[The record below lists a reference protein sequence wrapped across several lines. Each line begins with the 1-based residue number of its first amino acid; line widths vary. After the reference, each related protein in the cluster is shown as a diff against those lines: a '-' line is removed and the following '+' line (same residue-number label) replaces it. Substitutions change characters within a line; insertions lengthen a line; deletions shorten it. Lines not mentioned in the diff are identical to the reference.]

1 MKISRDSIKKI
12 GYNIS
17 SCVEKNNNG
26 KLWDIN
32 FKNRRAIV
40 KIYDT
45 GEVVVDGKVNADEK
59 QNLKE
64 IISLLISKE
73 REIHKL
79 NNKIVELIKRGK
91 ENTFYDYK

>member
-1 MKISRDSIKKI
+1 MLAKRKINVDIEDIKRQLEKI

-59 QNLKE
+59 KNLKE
-64 IISLLISKE
+64 IS
-73 REIHKL
+73 
-79 NNKIVELIKRGK
+79 
-91 ENTFYDYK
+91 